1 MEYTFEDNLVA
12 LKRAVLLFRIKIVTK
27 RKISGTGPNA
37 MEIFNF
43 INFKYV
49 TEIKISGT
57 GGELPQVL
65 QARGN
70 FALRCLRKEVKVSP
84 REPFAYTSL
93 HINSSMCES
102 MRALDCTP

>member
-1 MEYTFEDNLVA
+1 M
-12 LKRAVLLFRIKIVTK
+12 
-27 RKISGTGPNA
+27 
-37 MEIFNF
+37 
-43 INFKYV
+43 NFKYV
-49 TEIKISGT
+49 TEIKISST

-84 REPFAYTSL
+84 KEPFASSL

-102 MRALDCTP
+102 MRALDVRYI